1 MLLNAIY
8 IICPQ
13 LKSYN
18 LKHLFTTFLEEGAVK
33 SILIKVIL
41 NVISDTNKSS
51 SLKQNPMPTM
61 VSGRPIQA
69 KLPGDKN
76 EQIIKHRNSIIPD

>member
-1 MLLNAIY
+1 MYIAIL
-8 IICPQ
+8 ICIQ

-76 EQIIKHRNSIIPD
+76 EQIIKT